1 MRESRIEKHFVAR
14 VKEAGGLERK
24 FVSPGRRSVTD
35 RIAGFPVGRFAFVE
49 LKATGEK
56 PRPDQLR
63 EHARWRELGFL
74 VFVLDT
80 KEAVDVFIDYMTR

>member
-1 MRESRIEKHFVAR
+1 MRESRIEAYFVRR

-63 EHARWRELGFL
+63 EHARWRKLGFA
-74 VFVLDT
+74 VYVLDSFESVDEFIKEMT
-80 KEAVDVFIDYMTR
+80 K